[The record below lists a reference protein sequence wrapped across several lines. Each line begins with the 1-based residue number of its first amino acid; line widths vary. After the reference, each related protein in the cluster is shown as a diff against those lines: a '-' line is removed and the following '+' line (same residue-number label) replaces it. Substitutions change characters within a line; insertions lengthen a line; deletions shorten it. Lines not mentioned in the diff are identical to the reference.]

1 MAFRAGTKSYSVY
14 DEQRRHRTGTSC
26 SHIEYRAGAVGREEL
41 VNSIPVLTPEYLLPS
56 KWIPVLAPTYSLP
69 SKYLLTLHQSMQRT
83 YPISDAPLLKLAL
96 GSFAPLQKS
105 RQKTPF
111 LCVNRS
117 PIRNGFLRRRKGY
130 SVKCEDSLKSGTQTE
145 W

>member
-1 MAFRAGTKSYSVY
+1 MFTLQPMAFRAGTKSYSVY

-105 RQKTPF
+105 RQKH
-111 LCVNRS
+111 RS
-117 PIRNGFLRRRKGY
+117 YVSTEALSAMVFAPAQGLFGEVRR
-130 SVKCEDSLKSGTQTE
+130 
-145 W
+145 

>member
-1 MAFRAGTKSYSVY
+1 MAFCAGTKSYSVY

-83 YPISDAPLLKLAL
+83 YPINDAPLLKLAL

-105 RQKTPF
+105 HQKQKPY
-111 LCVNRS
+111 
-117 PIRNGFLRRRKGY
+117 PQWFLRRRKGY

-145 W
+145 WQ